1 MNTIKKW
8 LKARSTMMIVPQ
20 SGGSIKQYQFNPFT
34 IKAIG
39 VASTLLIIA
48 LFSYGY
54 FMTSVYQT
62 TKSLNQTYLAT
73 IAERDGE
80 ITALKTDIDQ
90 KQLKIDD
97 LKADLDGSASYF
109 EEKVAEISV
118 LESELQMLVSQFNE
132 QNHVCLDVPV
142 SRSGTL
148 ARDALLLTL
157 PETVETHGED
167 VISDEIT
174 KQLLSYSELATDIEE
189 KLDFLDAR
197 PDKLPTKGRMSS
209 KFGSR
214 RDPMSGRTS
223 FHKGID
229 LANSNGTS
237 ICAAG
242 AGVVTVAEYKR
253 SYGNVIVINHG
264 YGYSTL
270 YAHCSSLEVEA
281 GEHVS
286 KGQLIAKMG
295 STGKSTGSHLHFE
308 IHYDNTPI
316 DPLTILKQE

>member
-1 MNTIKKW
+1 MNIIKKW
-8 LKARSTMMIVPQ
+8 LKARSTIMIVPQ
-20 SGGSIKQYQFNPFT
+20 SSGNIEQYHFNPFT
-34 IKAIG
+34 IKAIA
-39 VASTLLIIA
+39 VSLVLLIIA

-54 FMTSVYQT
+54 FMTTAYQT
-62 TKSLNQTYLAT
+62 SKSLNQSYLAT
-73 IAERDGE
+73 IAECNTE
-80 ITALKTDIDQ
+80 I
-90 KQLKIDD
+90 
-97 LKADLDGSASYF
+97 ADLEATVNEKQSQIDALTSDLDDSASYF

-132 QNHVCLDVPV
+132 QNHVCLDLPV
-142 SRSGTL
+142 SRSGEL

-167 VISDEIT
+167 IISDEIT
-174 KQLLSYSELATDIEE
+174 KQLLSYNELATDIEE

-197 PDKLPTKGRMSS
+197 PDKLPASGRLSS

-214 RDPMSGRTS
+214 RDPISGRTS

-229 LANSNGTS
+229 LANVNGTS
-237 ICAAG
+237 IYAAG
-242 AGVVTVAEYKR
+242 AGVVTVAEYKK

-264 YGYSTL
+264 YEYSTL
-270 YAHCSSLEVEA
+270 YAHCSSLEVEV
-281 GEHVS
+281 GEHVA

-295 STGKSTGSHLHFE
+295 STGKSTGSHVHFE